1 MNLIASL
8 QSIMEKLVELQGEI
22 SRRENRQKSVRSDM
36 KDLHIVIN
44 KFYLMEIYRTLY
56 STPEY
61 IFFSVHIEHY
71 PE

>member
-8 QSIMEKLVELQGEI
+8 QSIMEKLVEPQGEI

-56 STPEY
+56 STTEY
-61 IFFSVHIEHY
+61 IFFSV
-71 PE
+71 